1 MKKILLLMILLII
14 TTNAQTNQLTG
25 NWLMVKAEKNGK
37 TDKPCF
43 ITTFKENGKM
53 EVMEMEVG
61 TWDYSK
67 VKNTITM
74 HSPMSKN
81 FNGEGKILELTDKKL
96 IVDKDGTK
104 ITYYKIDVKAAIEAN
119 KQSKLKGVWKIKNP
133 SSDTTSVIK
142 FEEPDLFILVEASDG
157 ITDTRKGTWL
167 TTSNNSVLILTMASP
182 IKGKFIIKEL
192 TDKKLVL
199 EQNDKAITAIKQNK
213 SQNKIERL
221 SFKEEE
227 FPEDNENQITLPW
240 MNFEEMLSYLSNVKQ
255 IQYRSGKLLNET
267 NTIKYNTIFS
277 NIKTDIDKGS
287 VNFTNFTIMNGD
299 TSQYSEKVKGHL
311 QESFNNYFPEKELW
325 PNRLVGQKTIT
336 VPAGTFDCTVIEGFD
351 GDKKVRYYM
360 INNKPG
366 IYAEIITEDIDLFG
380 KVEYLVRELEKIIE
394 K

>member
-1 MKKILLLMILLII
+1 MKKFLLLMILIVI
-14 TTNAQTNQLTG
+14 TTNAQTNELTG
-25 NWLMVKAEKNGK
+25 NWLMVKAEKDGK

-61 TWDYSK
+61 TWVYDK

-96 IVDKDGTK
+96 IVDKDGAK
-104 ITYYKIDVKAAIEAN
+104 ITYYKINVKAAIEAN
-119 KQSKLKGVWKIKNP
+119 KQSKLKGVWKIDKP
-133 SSDTTSVIK
+133 TTDTTMVLK

-167 TTSNNSVLILTMASP
+167 TIEENRVLILTMASP
-182 IKGKFIIKEL
+182 VKGKFIVKEL
-192 TDKKLVL
+192 TDNMLSL
-199 EQNDKAITAIKQNK
+199 EQNNKTITAIKQNQ

-221 SFKEEE
+221 SFKEED
-227 FPEDNENQITLPW
+227 FPKDDEKQITLPW
-240 MNFEEMLSYLSNVKQ
+240 LNFGEMLSYLSNVKQ
-255 IQYRSGKLLNET
+255 IQYRSGRLLNAT
-267 NTIKYNTIFS
+267 NTIRNNIIFS
-277 NIKTDIDKGS
+277 NIKTDIDKGK
-287 VNFTNFTIMNGD
+287 VNFANFTIMDGD

-325 PNRLVGQKTIT
+325 PSRLVGQKNITI
-336 VPAGTFDCTVIEGFD
+336 PAGTFYCTVVEGFD
-351 GDKKVRYYM
+351 GEKKVRYYM

-366 IYAEIITEDIDLFG
+366 IYAKIISEGINPFG
-380 KVEYLVRELEKIIE
+380 KVEYLVQELEKIIE